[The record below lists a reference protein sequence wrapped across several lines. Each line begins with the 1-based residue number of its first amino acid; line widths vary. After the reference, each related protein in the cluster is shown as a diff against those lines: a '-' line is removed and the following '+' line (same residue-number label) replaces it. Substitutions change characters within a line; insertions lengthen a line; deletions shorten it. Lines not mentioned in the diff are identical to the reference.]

1 MCVCQSQLPSPSLP
15 PACLTY
21 YYFFLSR
28 AAIAAYGSSQAR
40 GKIGAVAASHSHSNV
55 ESKPHLQPTSQL
67 MPTPDPNPLSE
78 ARDWTRILMG
88 PNQLHDCW
96 AMTGTPWISS
106 IITVLQ
112 EYSVFTLLF
121 FLIKKKWPS
130 RTFIYLPFF
139 ITFHPY
145 VEFKFKLSERRQ
157 HEKTTYCMILT
168 IGHSRK
174 SKTAET
180 VKDQWFPGIWGG
192 EGWVG
197 RARDF

>member
-1 MCVCQSQLPSPSLP
+1 MCPCYWSVLYVVVCVCQSQLPSPSLP

-78 ARDWTRILMG
+78 ARDWTLILMG

-121 FLIKKKWPS
+121 FLIKKSDPVVHLY
-130 RTFIYLPFF
+130 TFLSLLPF
-139 ITFHPY
+139 IHMWN
-145 VEFKFKLSERRQ
+145 LNSN
-157 HEKTTYCMILT
+157 
-168 IGHSRK
+168 
-174 SKTAET
+174 
-180 VKDQWFPGIWGG
+180 
-192 EGWVG
+192 
-197 RARDF
+197 